1 VSGVEASVA
10 GNLVFRNQNVKMNL
24 AAKQYHFIGVG
35 GIGMSGLAE
44 LLVRQGYEV
53 SGSDL
58 AANALTEKL
67 QHLGVQFF
75 QGHAPDNITGSPVVV
90 ISSAIGLD
98 NPELRA
104 AQAGGL
110 PVLSRAQMLAA
121 LMAEKTPI
129 AIAGTHGKTTT
140 TTMVAAVLHQGG
152 LAPSVMVGGVVDTL
166 GSNALWGE
174 GKYFVAEADESDGSF
189 LVFQPH
195 IAVVTNIDRDHLDHY
210 RDLHHIQE
218 VFVKFIHRLQP
229 DGILVACLDDPH
241 IRPLLA
247 DLSVRVL
254 TYGLQPGAEFQARD
268 INVNGR
274 GSFYTLVRQ
283 GQELGQVHIPLAG
296 RHYVCNSL
304 AAAAVG
310 FSVGLDFPAVKTG
323 LTQTGK
329 IKRRF
334 EIKGEAQEIT
344 VIDDYGHH
352 PTEVRVTLAGMAQ
365 AFAGRRLVVAFQPH
379 RYSRTQALLPEFFP
393 IFAQAHLV
401 FLTDIYGAGER
412 VIPGLS
418 GFDLY
423 QGVKKNGHPDA
434 YYVPDRKALAA
445 ALFNYLRPGDVLVT
459 MGAGDIWHTG
469 EEILRLLASRPLPLP
484 RTSTTLAVP
493 SPEVCKP

>member
-1 VSGVEASVA
+1 
-10 GNLVFRNQNVKMNL
+10 MNL
-24 AAKQYHFIGVG
+24 GSQQYHFIGIG

-44 LLVRQGYEV
+44 LLVRQGCQV

-67 QHLGVQFF
+67 QQLGVKFF
-75 QGHAPDNITGSPVVV
+75 LGHASDNITGSSIVV

-98 NPELRA
+98 NPELQA

-121 LMAEKTPI
+121 LMAEKRPI

-140 TTMVAAVLHQGG
+140 TTMVASVLHQGG

-166 GSNALWGE
+166 GSNAVWGQ
-174 GKYFVAEADESDGSF
+174 GKYLVAEADESDGSF

-218 VFVKFIHRLQP
+218 VFAKFIRQIQP
-229 DGILVACLDDPH
+229 DGVLVACLDDPN
-241 IRPLLA
+241 IRSLLT
-247 DLSVRVL
+247 DLPIRVT
-254 TYGLQPGAEFQARD
+254 TYGLQPGPEFQARH
-268 INVNGR
+268 ITVNER
-274 GSFYTLVRQ
+274 GSFYTLVHRN
-283 GQELGQVHIPLAG
+283 QELGQIHLSLAG
-296 RHYVCNSL
+296 RHYVSNSL

-310 FSVGLDFPAVKTG
+310 FSVGLDFAAIKTG
-323 LTQTGK
+323 LAQTGK

-334 EIKGEAQEIT
+334 EIKGEAQGIT

-352 PTEVRVTLAGMAQ
+352 PTEVQVTLTGMAQ
-365 AFAGRRLVVAFQPH
+365 AYSGRRLVVAFQPH

-393 IFAQAHLV
+393 VFNPARLV

-418 GFDLY
+418 GLDLY
-423 QGVKKNGHPDA
+423 QGVKKNGHPA
-434 YYVPDRKALAA
+434 TYYVPERKALAA
-445 ALFNYLRPGDVLVT
+445 TLLNYLRPGDVLVT
-459 MGAGDIWHTG
+459 MGAGDIWRTG
-469 EEILRLLASRPLPLP
+469 EEILRLLASRPLPVP
-484 RTSTTLAVP
+484 RASQAPAVS
-493 SPEVCKP
+493 SPEVCEP